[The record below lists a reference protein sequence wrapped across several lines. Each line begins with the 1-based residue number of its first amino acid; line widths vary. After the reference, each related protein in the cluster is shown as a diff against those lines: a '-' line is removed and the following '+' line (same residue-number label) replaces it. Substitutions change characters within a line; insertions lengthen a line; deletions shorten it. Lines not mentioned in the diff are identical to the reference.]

1 MRRCALILNL
11 IVGDGLKEIDVS
23 IVRVCEAVRYVKSSP
38 NRNQTF
44 RSFVVILGI
53 EFKSLLS
60 LDVPTRWNST
70 YLMFDTT
77 EKFEKVFLRMDF
89 EDDSYFSYFLNKENS
104 GGLGSPYGIDFQN
117 CSTFVGFLKLFYNAT
132 KKFSGSL
139 YVTSNTL
146 FDKMFVNQENIA
158 HLIKSQNHLL
168 KNMATKMEAKFEKY
182 WWKRDK
188 INQLLYV
195 TVVLDPRKKM
205 RFLKFSFFEIY
216 RDEVADEMVDLV
228 RKTMDRLYDDYSRV
242 DSSNVAVPSE
252 SERTHMEGDTIGC
265 SDLYTMVN
273 SRYECILKV
282 EKSIRCSNEIEKYL
296 TKNCESRR
304 NVKFEILGWWKANSD
319 RY

>member
-23 IVRVCEAVRYVKSSP
+23 IVRVCEAMRYVKSSP

-44 RSFVVILGI
+44 RSFVEILGI

-77 EKFEKVFLRMDF
+77 EEFEKVFLRIDF

-104 GGLGSPYGIDFQN
+104 GGLGSPCRVNFQN
-117 CSTFVGFLKLFYNAT
+117 CRTFMGFLKLFYNAT

-139 YVTSNTL
+139 YVTSNTF
-146 FDKMFVNQENIA
+146 FDEMFVIQENIA

-182 WWKRDK
+182 WGKGDK
-188 INQLLYV
+188 INHLLYV
-195 TVVLDPRKKM
+195 AMVLDPRKKM
-205 RFLKFSFFEIY
+205 KFLKFSFF
-216 RDEVADEMVDLV
+216 
-228 RKTMDRLYDDYSRV
+228 
-242 DSSNVAVPSE
+242 
-252 SERTHMEGDTIGC
+252 
-265 SDLYTMVN
+265 
-273 SRYECILKV
+273 
-282 EKSIRCSNEIEKYL
+282 
-296 TKNCESRR
+296 
-304 NVKFEILGWWKANSD
+304 
-319 RY
+319 